1 LGKCAANKP
10 EGAKCKARAMKGSRW
25 CYNHDPHTEAQ
36 RKRNAAKGGRTG
48 GRGRPSSASEVVEL
62 RQKLRQLAE
71 DTLNGRIE
79 VNVAAVVNQIYNS
92 QLRALEQQ
100 RRDLET
106 DELAEKVEELLERTQ
121 EAS

>member
-1 LGKCAANKP
+1 MGECSANKP
-10 EGAKCKARAMKGSRW
+10 NGARCKARAMTGSRW
-25 CYNHDPHTEAQ
+25 CYSHDPATAAQ

-48 GRGRPSSASEVVEL
+48 GLGRPSSASEVVEL
-62 RQKLRQLAE
+62 REKLRQLAE

-100 RRDLET
+100 RRNRET